1 MRNTAL
7 PTKQCN
13 QSDKAKMV
21 MVDEL
26 QACFVERTSELSRR
40 FPTLV
45 LPFEILLPPAK
56 CPEAGKRSDLLS
68 NIGNLLFE
76 V

>member
-1 MRNTAL
+1 MAQSQL
-7 PTKQCN
+7 PLLT
-13 QSDKAKMV
+13 
-21 MVDEL
+21 L
-26 QACFVERTSELSRR
+26 LLTSELSRR